1 MTLFTALRSLIFMLA
16 FYVGTAFFVLAAV
29 IGGMF
34 KPAHVQSAATGW
46 SRFHRLCVRWI
57 LGQRIV
63 VDGDLPIG
71 PYLYIMNRC
80 SRRSTCS
87 ACSTGR

>member
-1 MTLFTALRSLIFMLA
+1 MTLFTALRSLVFMLA

-46 SRFHRLCVRWI
+46 S
-57 LGQRIV
+57 G
-63 VDGDLPIG
+63 
-71 PYLYIMNRC
+71 
-80 SRRSTCS
+80 
-87 ACSTGR
+87 

>member
-46 SRFHRLCVRWI
+46 SRS
-57 LGQRIV
+57 GA
-63 VDGDLPIG
+63 PI
-71 PYLYIMNRC
+71 
-80 SRRSTCS
+80 S
-87 ACSTGR
+87 ARARAMTGAS